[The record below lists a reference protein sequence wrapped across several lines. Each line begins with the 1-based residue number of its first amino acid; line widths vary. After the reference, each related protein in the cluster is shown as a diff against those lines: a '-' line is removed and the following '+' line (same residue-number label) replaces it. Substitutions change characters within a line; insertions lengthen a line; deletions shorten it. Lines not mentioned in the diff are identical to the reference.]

1 MDWNKSKTIF
11 IIVFSIVN
19 VFLYLLYV
27 DKVTDAQNVQVMGKT
42 PIEELL
48 KMDNVTYDQLPPYK
62 NDPSYVS
69 AKSMIFIDEQ
79 INKLENQKV
88 EISDETFL
96 QSKLDD
102 PVSVMNTKGDF
113 DFTEILAKYVL
124 NGAEYELWDVDEEAQ
139 EALLFQKVMDNPI
152 YFSSNA
158 KLVLHWNDKGEVTN
172 YEQSMLH
179 EFGTFNRKKDLLSPI
194 EAIGNLYS
202 NGHLKQDSKVKS
214 MKLGYSTHVQ
224 VSETQVFAPTWHVR
238 VELKDGVKED
248 YFINAIEGMIIE
260 FQQEPLEE
268 ENE

>member
-19 VFLYLLYV
+19 VFLYLLYL

-48 KMDNVTYDQLPPYK
+48 KMDNITYDELPPYK

-69 AKSMIFIDEQ
+69 AKSMVFTEEQ
-79 INKLENQKV
+79 IDKLENQQV
-88 EISDETFL
+88 EVSGETSL
-96 QSKLDD
+96 KSKLND
-102 PVSVMNTKGDF
+102 PVSVLNAKGDF
-113 DFTEILAKYVL
+113 DFTEILSKYVF
-124 NGAEYELWDVDEEAQ
+124 NGAEYELWEVDEEAR
-139 EALLFQKVMDNPI
+139 EALLFQKVKDNPI
-152 YFSSNA
+152 YFSRNA
-158 KLVLHWNDKGEVTN
+158 MLTLHWNEEGEVTS
-172 YEQSMLH
+172 YEQSMLD
-179 EFGTFNRKKDLLSPI
+179 EFGTFNRKKELLSPI

-202 NGHLKQDSKVKS
+202 RGYLKQDSKVQY
-214 MKLGYSTHVQ
+214 MTLGYSTHVQ

-238 VELKDGVKED
+238 VELKDGVIED

-260 FQQEPLEE
+260 FQFEPPEE

>member
-19 VFLYLLYV
+19 VFLYHLYLN
-27 DKVTDAQNVQVMGKT
+27 KLTDAQNVQVMGKT

-48 KMDNVTYDQLPPYK
+48 KMDNVTYDELPPYK
-62 NDPSYVS
+62 NDQFYMS
-69 AKSMIFIDEQ
+69 ARSMIFTDEQ
-79 INKLENQKV
+79 IDKLENQIV
-88 EISDETFL
+88 EVSDETYL
-96 QSKLDD
+96 QSELND
-102 PVSVMNTKGDF
+102 PVSVLNEKGDF
-113 DFTEILAKYVL
+113 DFTKVLSKYVL
-124 NGAEYELWDVDEEAQ
+124 NGAEYELWTVNEETRQ
-139 EALLFQKVMDNPI
+139 ALLFQKVKDNPI
-152 YFSSNA
+152 YFSRNA
-158 KLVLHWNDKGEVTN
+158 MLTLHWNEKKEVTN
-172 YEQSMLH
+172 YEQGMLE

-202 NGHLKQDSKVKS
+202 RGYLKQGSKVKY

-238 VELKDGVKED
+238 VELKDGVIED

-260 FQQEPLEE
+260 LQHEPLEE

>member
-1 MDWNKSKTIF
+1 M
-11 IIVFSIVN
+11 N

-139 EALLFQKVMDNPI
+139 EALLFQKVKDNPI

>member
-1 MDWNKSKTIF
+1 VDWNKSKTIF

-19 VFLYLLYV
+19 VFLFSLYN
-27 DKVTDAQNVQVMGKT
+27 KLTDAENVQVMGKT

-139 EALLFQKVMDNPI
+139 EALLFQKVKDNPI

-238 VELKDGVKED
+238 VELKDGVIED

-260 FQQEPLEE
+260 LQHEPLEE

>member
-19 VFLYLLYV
+19 VFLFSLYN
-27 DKVTDAQNVQVMGKT
+27 KLTDAENVQVMGKT

-48 KMDNVTYDQLPPYK
+48 KMDNVTYDDLPPYK
-62 NDPSYVS
+62 NDPFYVS
-69 AKSMIFIDEQ
+69 AKSMIFTDEQ
-79 INKLENQKV
+79 IDKLKNQKV
-88 EISDETFL
+88 EISDETIL
-96 QSKLDD
+96 QSKLND
-102 PVSVMNTKGDF
+102 PVSALNAKGNF
-113 DFTEILAKYVL
+113 DFTEILTKYVL
-124 NGAEYELWDVDEEAQ
+124 NGAEYELWDVDEETQ
-139 EALLFQKVMDNPI
+139 QALLFQKVKNNPI
-152 YFSSNA
+152 YFSHNA
-158 KLVLHWNDKGEVTN
+158 MLILHWNEEGEVTN
-172 YEQSMLH
+172 YEQSMLD

-202 NGHLKQDSKVKS
+202 RGHLKQDSKVKY

-238 VELKDGVKED
+238 VELKDGVIED

-260 FQQEPLEE
+260 LQHEPLEE

>member
-1 MDWNKSKTIF
+1 LDWNKSKTIF

-19 VFLYLLYV
+19 VFLYWVYLNKL
-27 DKVTDAQNVQVMGKT
+27 TDAQNVQVMGKT

-48 KMDNVTYDQLPPYK
+48 KMDNIKYDELPPYK

-69 AKSMIFIDEQ
+69 AKSMIFTEEQ
-79 INKLENQKV
+79 IDKLENQKV
-88 EISDETFL
+88 AILDETFL
-96 QSKLDD
+96 QSKLNN
-102 PVSVMNTKGDF
+102 PVSVLNAKGDF
-113 DFTEILAKYVL
+113 DFTEILSKYVL
-124 NGAEYELWDVDEEAQ
+124 NGTEYELWSVDEEKQ
-139 EALLFQKVMDNPI
+139 QALLFQKVKDNPI
-152 YFSSNA
+152 YYSRNA
-158 KLVLHWNDKGEVTN
+158 MLKLQWNEKGEVTN
-172 YEQSMLH
+172 YEQSMLD
-179 EFGTFNRKKDLLSPI
+179 ELGTFNRKKDLLSPI

-202 NGHLKQDSKVKS
+202 LRHLKQDSKVKY

-260 FQQEPLEE
+260 IQHEPLEE

>member
-19 VFLYLLYV
+19 VFLYSLYV
-27 DKVTDAQNVQVMGKT
+27 DKLTEAQNVQVMGKT

-48 KMDNVTYDQLPPYK
+48 KMDNVTYDELPPYK

-69 AKSMIFIDEQ
+69 AKSMIFTDEQ
-79 INKLENQKV
+79 IDKLENQKI
-88 EISDETFL
+88 EISDVTLL
-96 QSKLDD
+96 QSKLND
-102 PVSVMNTKGDF
+102 PVSVLNAKGDF
-113 DFTEILAKYVL
+113 DFTEILSKYVL

-139 EALLFQKVMDNPI
+139 EALLFQKVKDSPI
-152 YFSSNA
+152 YYSSNA

-202 NGHLKQDSKVKS
+202 RGHLKQDSKVKY

-260 FQQEPLEE
+260 FQHEPPEE
-268 ENE
+268 DNE

>member
-19 VFLYLLYV
+19 VFLYYIYLN
-27 DKVTDAQNVQVMGKT
+27 KVTDAQNVQVMGKT

-48 KMDNVTYDQLPPYK
+48 KMDNVTYDELPPYK
-62 NDPSYVS
+62 NDPFYVS
-69 AKSMIFIDEQ
+69 AKSMIFTEEQ
-79 INKLENQKV
+79 IDKLENQKV

-96 QSKLDD
+96 QSKLND
-102 PVSVMNTKGDF
+102 PVSVMNAKGDF

-139 EALLFQKVMDNPI
+139 EALLFQKVKDNPI

-158 KLVLHWNDKGEVTN
+158 KLVLHWNNKGEVTN
-172 YEQSMLH
+172 YEQSMLDG
-179 EFGTFNRKKDLLSPI
+179 FGTFNRKKDLLSPI

-202 NGHLKQDSKVKS
+202 RGHLKQDSKVKY
-214 MKLGYSTHVQ
+214 MTLGYSTHVQ

-238 VELKDGVKED
+238 VELKDGVIED

-260 FQQEPLEE
+260 FQHEPLEE